1 MQPVNRIQHN
11 LLARGERRLLTWLC
25 ARMPGWITPDRLTA
39 LGFAGAVMT
48 CSGTALSGHDRDWLW
63 LGVAGY
69 VVNWF
74 GDSLDGSLARFRGI
88 ERPRFGYFIDH
99 STDALATLLIGIG
112 FGLSPYVRF
121 DVAVFVICGYLLLS
135 VHSFLAARV
144 MGEFRLSYVAA
155 GPTELR
161 IALIALSIWM
171 WTAKPGEVA
180 LIWGVE
186 RYSIFDLLVTG
197 LGIGMVGTFIVQTIA
212 SSRRLALMDAT
223 HET

>member
-25 ARMPGWITPDRLTA
+25 ARMPGWVTPDRLTT
-39 LGFAGAVMT
+39 LGFLGAVMT
-48 CSGTALSGHDRDWLW
+48 CVGTALSGDSRDWLW

-74 GDSLDGSLARFRGI
+74 GDSLDGSLARFRAI

-121 DVAVFVICGYLLLS
+121 DVAVFTICGYLLLS

-171 WTAKPGEVA
+171 WSATPGDVSLVLGAES
-180 LIWGVE
+180 
-186 RYSIFDLLVTG
+186 YSLFDLLVAG
-197 LGIGMVGTFIVQTIA
+197 LGVGLVGAFTVQTITTG
-212 SSRRLALMDAT
+212 RRLARMDT
-223 HET
+223 PHET